1 VLADPRPDRYAAF
14 LPSKYGSPGGHPL
27 AGVQGAEPP
36 GLAPG
41 QSALWL
47 LLRHEMRLIWR
58 GSLFGG
64 KHGWVLLLGF
74 LVLLHA
80 IGYGVA
86 LGISQVHLA
95 PTDQLLG
102 GTLALL
108 FVGGLM
114 LSQAVQRATE
124 LLDDR
129 TDLSW
134 LLSTPA
140 PTRHILAVRLLAVAG
155 SVSLYWLLF
164 LVPLTDGMLFLG
176 RTDLLGIFP
185 MFVVLSLLVTSCGFA
200 VTFLLLRLTG
210 VRRTRGLANGFATLI
225 GAAVFLGGQAR
236 SLLPHKIAE
245 RFWASFAPVDSAS
258 MQAWRWLPARA
269 LLGEAGPLVALLCL
283 AIGAAAATSWG
294 LQRWFAA
301 GAQAVVAGGV
311 GTSAA
316 LQADRR
322 VFGTGTARALLR
334 KEILLLR
341 RYPGLAGL
349 ALYYTIYLVPAVVA
363 IFRGGGAGNG
373 ADLLAAAPV
382 LTAGEL
388 ARLFVSVTMMGDEA
402 SELMQT
408 APVSRGSLRAAK
420 LGAAALGVVAIL
432 AIPVIGLGASLPAAV
447 PAMIAGIFGNVSC
460 NLLLGLWRP
469 APIKRT
475 DLRRDRRGWGG
486 LVNVVGFFFSAAW
499 SIATFQMLRHSSFA
513 LVPVLLC
520 VGGLWLCRPAGAEDI
535 DRAGSVAA
543 GA

>member
-1 VLADPRPDRYAAF
+1 
-14 LPSKYGSPGGHPL
+14 
-27 AGVQGAEPP
+27 
-36 GLAPG
+36 
-41 QSALWL
+41 
-47 LLRHEMRLIWR
+47 MRLIWR

-64 KHGWVLLLGF
+64 RNGWVLLVGF
-74 LVLLHA
+74 LFLLHA

-86 LGISQVHLA
+86 LGLSHVSFA
-95 PTDQLLG
+95 PTDRLLW
-102 GTLALL
+102 GTMALL

-176 RTDLLGIFP
+176 RADLVGIFP

-210 VRRTRGLANGFATLI
+210 VRRTRALANGLATLI
-225 GAAVFLGGQAR
+225 GAAVFLGGQAH
-236 SLLPHKIAE
+236 SLLPHRAADT
-245 RFWASFAPVDSAS
+245 FWASFAPANEAAAH
-258 MQAWRWLPARA
+258 AWRWLPARA
-269 LLGEAGPLVALLCL
+269 LLGEAGPLLFLL
-283 AIGAAAATSWG
+283 AIAATAAALSSWG

-301 GAQAVVAGGV
+301 GAQAVLAGGV
-311 GTSAA
+311 GATAA
-316 LQADRR
+316 LRADRR
-322 VFGTGTARALLR
+322 VFGTGSMRALLR

-349 ALYYTIYLVPAVVA
+349 ALYYTIYLVPALVA
-363 IFRGGGAGNG
+363 IFRGGSGGAAG

-382 LTAGEL
+382 LTSGEL

-402 SELMQT
+402 SELMRT
-408 APVSRGSLRAAK
+408 APVGSGSLRAAK
-420 LGAAALGVVAIL
+420 LGAAAAGVLVVL
-432 AIPVIGLGASLPAAV
+432 AVPVIGLGASLPAAV
-447 PAMIAGIFGNVSC
+447 PAMVAGIFGNVAC

-499 SIATFQMLRHSSFA
+499 SIATWQMLRGSSFA

-520 VGGLWLCRPAGAEDI
+520 VGGLWLCRPAAAKESGRAVRGA
-535 DRAGSVAA
+535 ASA
-543 GA
+543 

>member
-1 VLADPRPDRYAAF
+1 VEVEGARPPAF
-14 LPSKYGSPGGHPL
+14 LF
-27 AGVQGAEPP
+27 
-36 GLAPG
+36 
-41 QSALWL
+41 L
-47 LLRHEMRLIWR
+47 LLRHELRLIWR

-64 KHGWVLLLGF
+64 RHGCALLVGF
-74 LVLLHA
+74 LLLLHA
-80 IGYGVA
+80 LGYGVA
-86 LGISQVHLA
+86 LGISRVHLS

-102 GTLALL
+102 GTMALL

-176 RTDLLGIFP
+176 RGDLIGIFP

-236 SLLPHKIAE
+236 SLLPHTVSDSVW
-245 RFWASFAPVDSAS
+245 RSFAPDSAS
-258 MQAWRWLPARA
+258 AMHDWHWLPARA
-269 LLGEAGPLVALLCL
+269 LLGEPLPLLTLLAL
-283 AIGAAAATSWG
+283 AMGAAVATSWG

-301 GAQAVVAGGV
+301 GAQAVVAGSV
-311 GTSAA
+311 GASTA
-316 LQADRR
+316 LRADHR
-322 VFGTGTARALLR
+322 VFGTGSKRALMR

-349 ALYYTIYLVPAVVA
+349 ALYYTIYLVPALVA
-363 IFRGGGAGNG
+363 IFRGGSGGAAG

-420 LGAAALGVVAIL
+420 LGAAAAGVLAVL

-447 PAMIAGIFGNVSC
+447 PAMVAGIFGNVSC

-486 LVNVVGFFFSAAW
+486 LVNVVGFLFSAAW
-499 SIATFQMLRHSSFA
+499 SIATWQMLRGSSLA
-513 LVPVLLC
+513 LVPALLC
-520 VGGLWLCRPAGAEDI
+520 VAGLWLCRPAGAEES
-535 DRAGSVAA
+535 DRLGSAPA